1 MPGNCLAASRAAGG
15 TGQGLPSGAWAA
27 TGKRCGGGS
36 DLASLG
42 SRSVALPAGS
52 RAIGCITAE
61 THSGNE
67 QAAHSPCVHALGLQH
82 GSLAAAGC
90 NQQCRSAARHG
101 GMAARLTKGMSVP
114 KCPL

>member
-42 SRSVALPAGS
+42 SRSVALPRGQP
-52 RAIGCITAE
+52 RGRLHQLNRIAE
-61 THSGNE
+61 TNR
-67 QAAHSPCVHALGLQH
+67 PLTVHACTHSVYSMGALRQRDAT
-82 GSLAAAGC
+82 SSAAALPV
-90 NQQCRSAARHG
+90 
-101 GMAARLTKGMSVP
+101 MAAWRRA
-114 KCPL
+114 